1 MSYENGGLGG
11 QVLINHKEFY
21 LPCLAVKDGVC
32 AQPENECGIVEKFCP
47 QEVILWELVFPIRLA
62 DHLQLKNRT
71 TLGSAAKGGVFF
83 TAATKRQPSI
93 CWSVRGSN

>member
-32 AQPENECGIVEKFCP
+32 TQPENECGIVEKFCP
-47 QEVILWELVFPIRLA
+47 QEVILWEFAVP
-62 DHLQLKNRT
+62 Q
-71 TLGSAAKGGVFF
+71 G
-83 TAATKRQPSI
+83 
-93 CWSVRGSN
+93 